1 MVVCF
6 VLFCLEFDIYMY
18 GIGWMSMYSY
28 VGWVGGFVTNCLLS
42 QMGRE
47 IGFYGT
53 QGRL

>member
-1 MVVCF
+1 
-6 VLFCLEFDIYMY
+6 
-18 GIGWMSMYSY
+18 MSMYSY

-53 QGRL
+53 PWEIIKAFFFFEN